1 MSFSILKKLMKISFH
16 LQDNLLSRRLQ
27 AQIDGL
33 EFAKRRMVHSQI
45 QDIVDL
51 FVETFHYSSRDS
63 ELAHLD
69 RSHNPMRTK
78 DAVVLMY
85 FAGLLTI
92 IIFLVFVVW
101 ALPL

>member
-1 MSFSILKKLMKISFH
+1 MSSSILKKLMKISFH

-45 QDIVDL
+45 KDIVDF
-51 FVETFHYSSRDS
+51 FVETFHYSSRDRA
-63 ELAHLD
+63 LAHLD

-92 IIFLVFVVW
+92 IIFLVFVVLS
-101 ALPL
+101 LPL